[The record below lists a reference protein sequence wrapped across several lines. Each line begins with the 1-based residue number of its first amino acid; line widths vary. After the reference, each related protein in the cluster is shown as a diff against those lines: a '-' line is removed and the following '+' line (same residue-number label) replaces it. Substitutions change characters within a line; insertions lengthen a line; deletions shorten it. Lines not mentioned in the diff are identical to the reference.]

1 MHSRERSSPTISTG
15 SNSGSDDE
23 SVSGRKR
30 SSQLTRQVLEEYFKY
45 SQEEAAS
52 RLGVSL
58 STLKRKFRSLKM
70 GKRWPFQEAVSRTR
84 FYVTHDRN
92 K

>member
-1 MHSRERSSPTISTG
+1 MHSRERSSPTISTD
-15 SNSGSDDE
+15 SNSNSDDD
-23 SVSGRKR
+23 SVAGRKR
-30 SSQLTRQVLEEYFKY
+30 SNQLTRQVLEEYFKY

-58 STLKRKFRSLKM
+58 STLKRKFRTLKM
-70 GKRWPFQEAVSRTR
+70 GKRWPFQEAVSSFTLNIT
-84 FYVTHDRN
+84 YDRN